1 MKKKHL
7 SAREAALLALESVL
21 EEGAY
26 VNLALAKVLSG
37 HALDER
43 DRRLV
48 AEITYGVVTYKLT
61 LDWIIM
67 QLTGRPADKL
77 DRPVLLVLYIGLYQ
91 LFYLDKIPAPAA
103 VHTSVELI
111 KKTKKRALAG
121 FVNGVLRGALRRKNN
136 LPWPDKKEE
145 NTAEYLSLRYAHPL
159 WMVKRWLDRLGPE
172 ETEKLLAAN
181 NMAPPVTIRV
191 NTLRTDRESLLSR
204 LAAEGVEAEASG
216 ITPEAIIIKSSPGLG
231 SLASYKDGLF
241 QVQGESAILASRI
254 LAPAPGSRVLDMCSA
269 PGGKTTHLAALMQN
283 RGEIVALDIYPH
295 RLELV
300 KANARRL
307 GAAIITTVLLD
318 GREITPGQYGL
329 FNYILLDAPCTCL
342 GVIRRKP
349 DIKWRRREKEIGILA
364 ALQKELLE
372 RAAAVLAPDGVL
384 VYSTC
389 TNEPEETT
397 EQIDSFLERHPEF
410 TSSPFTVSLPPTRRQ
425 QSVYGGI
432 QLYPH
437 VHGVDGF
444 FLARLRKA
452 GR

>member
-1 MKKKHL
+1 
-7 SAREAALLALESVL
+7 
-21 EEGAY
+21 
-26 VNLALAKVLSG
+26 
-37 HALDER
+37 
-43 DRRLV
+43 
-48 AEITYGVVTYKLT
+48 
-61 LDWIIM
+61 
-67 QLTGRPADKL
+67 
-77 DRPVLLVLYIGLYQ
+77 
-91 LFYLDKIPAPAA
+91 
-103 VHTSVELI
+103 
-111 KKTKKRALAG
+111 
-121 FVNGVLRGALRRKNN
+121 
-136 LPWPDKKEE
+136 
-145 NTAEYLSLRYAHPL
+145 
-159 WMVKRWLDRLGPE
+159 
-172 ETEKLLAAN
+172 
-181 NMAPPVTIRV
+181 
-191 NTLRTDRESLLSR
+191 
-204 LAAEGVEAEASG
+204 
-216 ITPEAIIIKSSPGLG
+216 
-231 SLASYKDGLF
+231 
-241 QVQGESAILASRI
+241 
-254 LAPAPGSRVLDMCSA
+254 
-269 PGGKTTHLAALMQN
+269 MQN